1 MNKGT
6 FFEEFFTKSFDE
18 MNNPIVTDTID
29 EEDNDMGKRTLT
41 FGINKENISSK
52 TTYDTDS
59 ISSTEFKDL
68 KSNSE
73 EEDSDQGENDEIQEL
88 LKEQEVKTDTNVYID
103 WKYNPDNIKDSE
115 WEFAY
120 KILTTMKLKEHF
132 VKNTWIWDENASIEE
147 DFTNTLKGSILYSLV
162 TLVNPVNLE
171 LQVYKVV
178 CKIPKKQA
186 RKMYKLNLSVPSHDW
201 VLRSNWSWLSC
212 VPYKND
218 NEATV

>member
-115 WEFAY
+115 WELAY

-132 VKNTWIWDENASIEE
+132 VKNN
-147 DFTNTLKGSILYSLV
+147 
-162 TLVNPVNLE
+162 
-171 LQVYKVV
+171 
-178 CKIPKKQA
+178 
-186 RKMYKLNLSVPSHDW
+186 
-201 VLRSNWSWLSC
+201 
-212 VPYKND
+212 
-218 NEATV
+218 

>member
-1 MNKGT
+1 MNNKET
-6 FFEEFFTKSFDE
+6 FFEEFFTKSV
-18 MNNPIVTDTID
+18 NNNIID
-29 EEDNDMGKRTLT
+29 SISDSEEDNDMGKRTLT
-41 FGINKENISSK
+41 FGTNHENIPVK

-59 ISSTEFKDL
+59 ISSTEFKDVA
-68 KSNSE
+68 
-73 EEDSDQGENDEIQEL
+73 EDSDQAENDEIKEL
-88 LKEQEVKTDTNVYID
+88 LQEEELNTDTNVFID

-120 KILTTMKLKEHF
+120 KILTNMKLKEHF
-132 VKNTWIWDENASIEE
+132 VKTTWNWDNTGDPLQD
-147 DFTNTLKGSILYSLV
+147 DFTDTLNSAITYSLV

-178 CKIPKKQA
+178 CKIPQKEA
-186 RKMYKLNLSVPSHDW
+186 RKMYKLNLIIPSHDW

-212 VPYKND
+212 VPYIND

>member
-1 MNKGT
+1 
-6 FFEEFFTKSFDE
+6 

-68 KSNSE
+68 KSNS

-132 VKNTWIWDENASIEE
+132 VK
-147 DFTNTLKGSILYSLV
+147 ILGFG
-162 TLVNPVNLE
+162 TT
-171 LQVYKVV
+171 
-178 CKIPKKQA
+178 
-186 RKMYKLNLSVPSHDW
+186 M
-201 VLRSNWSWLSC
+201 
-212 VPYKND
+212 
-218 NEATV
+218 